1 MSQPARIL
9 VLEDDDAMRELLTE
23 ILKDEGHR
31 VLAVAHGQEAVAAAE
46 REALDLVILDVRMEG
61 LDGLEALARMQEH
74 LQGAASLVVTG
85 YASEADSVRALRLGV
100 SDYLRKPFDLTQFLQ
115 RVEGLLSETRRR
127 RLRDTREERLRR
139 LSTWA
144 LMALVRTLEGQ
155 GLPAGVVEN
164 LEQVGSLAGRLAEGA
179 GLESPETEE
188 VQAGTILLA
197 TRRLCALPTPTL
209 PCPAPPLALAAMREE
224 PGLASRVADLAVCA
238 GQHPDPDERW
248 PGRFDPI
255 LLAGLEAARADCSG
269 LLPRGQALLGLAQ
282 ALLHAGDPRSAG
294 QAFRR
299 VLATGNPRERVAAS
313 LGLAEVALKAG
324 CRGQLSDA
332 VGSALNEARQ
342 VGPAE
347 TGRAALRGGILLMR
361 VGDSDSR
368 GLLEEAVRVARR
380 LDLEPALSRARLAL
394 AALGV
399 LDDPGW
405 EEGLEALLRPE
416 NEAERR
422 EDLPWLLPALLETG
436 TEPPRSLA
444 RLVREAPGELARWL
458 QSGAPSASARRRVGA
473 LLAEVGGW
481 LPLGCLEALNADPD
495 PEVRRRAAQAL
506 KNRAGQPL
514 RPVLRIRSLGHLEVF
529 LGEDVIE
536 ERTWRSPR
544 VKHLFAYLAVQPRP
558 VPEERLLE
566 EFWPEDAVR
575 GRNALYWTTSA
586 LRRTLRG
593 WSTGNQDPVQRVRAR
608 LFLNPELPRWHDLAE
623 LERAAAISQ
632 GPERPA
638 AARRV
643 LDLARGPFLEGC
655 YMDWALQI
663 RDRVDRWIREAL
675 ADLHQHHHHQGL
687 EAEALECAL
696 RWKELDPLSQE
707 ACRGAMQS
715 LLALGRPQEV
725 IRHYEGHCR
734 TLRRELDMEPPL
746 ELMELAHR
754 ARLGLS

>member
-1 MSQPARIL
+1 MSLPARIL

-23 ILKDEGHR
+23 ILKDEGHH
-31 VLAVAHGQEAVAAAE
+31 VLAVSRGQEAVEAAE
-46 REALDLVILDVRMEG
+46 RDPLDLVILDVRMEG

-127 RLRDTREERLRR
+127 RLRQTREERLRR

-144 LMALVRTLEGQ
+144 LRALLRTLEGR
-155 GLPAGVVEN
+155 GLPTGVVEN
-164 LEQVGSLAGRLAEGA
+164 LEQIGSLAGRLAEGA

-188 VQAGTILLA
+188 IQAGSILLA
-197 TRRLCALPTPTL
+197 TRRLFALPAPAL
-209 PCPAPPLALAAMREE
+209 PFPAPPLALAAMCEE

-238 GQHPDPDERW
+238 GQHSDPDERW

-255 LLAGLEAARADCSG
+255 LLAGLEAARANCSG
-269 LLPRGQALLGLAQ
+269 LFPRAQALLGLAQ
-282 ALLHAGDPRSAG
+282 TLLHAGDPQHAG

-299 VLATGNPRERVAAS
+299 VMASGNPREKVAAS
-313 LGLAEVALKAG
+313 LGLAEVALKDG
-324 CRGQLSDA
+324 CRPQLSEA
-332 VGSALNEARQ
+332 VHSALQEARQ

-347 TGRAALRGGILLMR
+347 TGRAALKGGILLMR
-361 VGDSDSR
+361 VGDSEAR
-368 GLLEEAVRVARR
+368 VLLEEAIQVARR
-380 LDLEPALSRARLAL
+380 LHLTPALSRARLAMV
-394 AALGV
+394 ALG
-399 LDDPGW
+399 LPKPPEW
-405 EEGLEALLRPE
+405 EEDLELLLRPE
-416 NEAERR
+416 NQPERR
-422 EDLPWLLPALLETG
+422 EDLPWLLPTLLETD
-436 TEPPRSLA
+436 TPPGILA
-444 RLVREAPGELARWL
+444 PLVRESPGELARWL
-458 QSGAPSASARRRVGA
+458 ESGSPSASARRRVGS
-473 LLAEVGGW
+473 LLTEVGGC
-481 LPLGCLEALNADPD
+481 LSLECLESLNADPD
-495 PEVRRRAAQAL
+495 PEVRRQAAEAL
-506 KNRAGQPL
+506 QNRSATPL
-514 RPVLRIRSLGHLEVF
+514 RPVLRIRSLGPLEVF

-544 VKHLFAYLAVQPRP
+544 VKYLFAYLAIQPRP
-558 VPEERLLE
+558 VPEERILE
-566 EFWPEDAVR
+566 EFWPEDALR
-575 GRNALYWTTSA
+575 GRNSLYWTTSA

-593 WSTGNQDPVQRVRAR
+593 WSTSDQAPVQRVRAR
-608 LFLNPELPRWHDLAE
+608 LCLNPELPRWHDLAE
-623 LERAAAISQ
+623 LERAAAIPQ

-663 RDRVDRWIREAL
+663 RDRVERWVRKAL
-675 ADLHQHHHHQGL
+675 ADLHRHHHQQGL

-707 ACRGAMQS
+707 ACRGVMQS

-734 TLRRELDMEPPL
+734 TLRRELEMEPSL
-746 ELMELAHR
+746 ELMELAQR
-754 ARLGLS
+754 ARLGLP

>member
-23 ILKDEGHR
+23 ILKDEGHQ
-31 VLAVAHGQEAVAAAE
+31 VLAVSRGQEAVEAAE
-46 REALDLVILDVRMEG
+46 REPLDLVILDVRMEG

-127 RLRDTREERLRR
+127 RFRQTREERLRR

-144 LMALVRTLEGQ
+144 LMALMRTLEGQ

-179 GLESPETEE
+179 GMESPETEE

-197 TRRLCALPTPTL
+197 TRRLFALPAPAL
-209 PCPAPPLALAAMREE
+209 PCPGPPLALAAMCEE

-238 GQHPDPDERW
+238 GQHSDPDERW

-255 LLAGLEAARADCSG
+255 LLAGLEAARAECSG
-269 LLPRGQALLGLAQ
+269 RLPRAQALLGLAQ
-282 ALLHAGDPRSAG
+282 TLLHAGDPHLAG

-299 VLATGNPRERVAAS
+299 VLASGNPREKVAAS

-324 CRGQLSDA
+324 CRPQLSEA
-332 VGSALNEARQ
+332 VHSALQEARQ

-347 TGRAALRGGILLMR
+347 TGRVALKGGILLMR
-361 VGDSDSR
+361 VGDSEAR
-368 GLLEEAVRVARR
+368 ILLEEAIRVARR
-380 LDLEPALSRARLAL
+380 LHLASALSRARLAL
-394 AALGV
+394 LALG
-399 LDDPGW
+399 L
-405 EEGLEALLRPE
+405 LEPPDWKEDLELLLRPE
-416 NEAERR
+416 NQPERR
-422 EDLPWLLPALLETG
+422 EDLPWLLPTLLETG
-436 TEPPRSLA
+436 TPPGSLA
-444 RLVREAPGELARWL
+444 RLIREAPGELARWL
-458 QSGAPSASARRRVGA
+458 ESGSPSASARRRVGS
-473 LLAEVGGW
+473 LLTEVGGC
-481 LPLGCLEALNADPD
+481 LPLDCLETLSADPD
-495 PEVRRRAAQAL
+495 PEVRRQAAEAL
-506 KNRAGQPL
+506 QNRSASPL
-514 RPVLRIRSLGHLEVF
+514 RPVLRIQSLGPLEVF

-558 VPEERLLE
+558 VPEERILE
-566 EFWPEDAVR
+566 EFWPEDALR

-593 WSTGNQDPVQRVRAR
+593 WSTSNQDPVQRVRAR

-623 LERAAAISQ
+623 VERAAAIPQ

-663 RDRVDRWIREAL
+663 RDRVDRWVRKAL
-675 ADLHQHHHHQGL
+675 ADLHRHHHHQGL

-707 ACRGAMQS
+707 ACRGTMQS
-715 LLALGRPQEV
+715 LLALSRPQEA

-734 TLRRELDMEPPL
+734 TLRRELDMDPPL
-746 ELMELAHR
+746 ELMELAQR